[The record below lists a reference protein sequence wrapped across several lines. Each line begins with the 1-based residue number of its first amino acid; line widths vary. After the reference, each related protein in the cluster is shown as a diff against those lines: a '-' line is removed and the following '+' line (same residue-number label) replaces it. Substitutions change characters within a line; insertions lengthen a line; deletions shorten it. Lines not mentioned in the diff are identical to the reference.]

1 MDSATEMRV
10 FARAIDRGSF
20 SAAGADLDLTPS
32 AVSKLVTRIED
43 RLGVRL
49 LFRTTRRLTLTP
61 EGEIYLARAR
71 QILADI
77 ADAEE
82 EVTRGRGRPRGTLRV
97 SVGTAFAAHQL
108 APALPEFLAQYPEIQ
123 VELVV
128 TDRVV
133 DIAEEQADVAIR
145 TGPVADTSLIV
156 RKFADAERMVCASPG
171 YLARVGAPQEVED
184 ILRHDVLLVST
195 VPGLSQWGF
204 RMPDG
209 SRRVI
214 DVSPK
219 VSSDDAETIF
229 RLCVAGA
236 GIARLLDMI
245 FGEAVRDGRLIELLP
260 DRHLSEPVPVQAV
273 YPPGRH
279 RLPKLTVFLDFLS
292 KRFGT
297 SPWKRWRS
305 EAAARRAG
313 DYADF

>member
-1 MDSATEMRV
+1 MDAATEMRV
-10 FARAIDRGSF
+10 FTRAVDKGSF
-20 SAAGADLDLTPS
+20 SAAADDLDLTPS

-61 EGEIYLARAR
+61 EGEVYLARAR

-82 EVTRGRGRPRGTLRV
+82 AVTRGRGRPRGKLRV

-108 APALPEFLAQYPEIQ
+108 APALPEFLAQYPEID

-133 DIAEEQADVAIR
+133 DIIDEQADVAIR
-145 TGPVADTSLIV
+145 TGVVADTSLIA
-156 RKFADAERMVCASPG
+156 RKFADAERMICAAPS
-171 YLARVGAPQEVED
+171 YLARVGAPVDVED
-184 ILRHDVLLVST
+184 ITRHTCLIVSA

-204 RMPDG
+204 LMPDG
-209 SRRVI
+209 SRRVL
-214 DVSPK
+214 DVKPK
-219 VSSDDAETIF
+219 VASDDAETIF

-236 GIARLLDMI
+236 GVARLLDII

-260 DRHLSEPVPVQAV
+260 ERHYPEPVPVYAV

-279 RLPKLTVFLDFLS
+279 RLPKLTVFLDFLA

-297 SPWKRWRS
+297 SPWRSWRAQARDRWT
-305 EAAARRAG
+305 G
-313 DYADF
+313 DYGDF